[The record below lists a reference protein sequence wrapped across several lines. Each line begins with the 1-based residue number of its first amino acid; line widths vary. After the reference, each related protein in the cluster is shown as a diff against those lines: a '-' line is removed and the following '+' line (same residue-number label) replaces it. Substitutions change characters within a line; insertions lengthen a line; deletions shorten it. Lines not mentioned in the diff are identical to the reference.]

1 MVRKGEIEGRLD
13 PYYHRTDFIKLRE
26 KYESIYFCFV
36 GKLIKSWDRG
46 DGPRDGF
53 YTDDKENGVYFLR
66 VNNLKENSIN
76 LTSVKFITRA
86 VHDKTLKRSRVVSG
100 DLIFAVSG
108 TKENLGTVSIIPEF
122 IYEANL
128 NSALVRLKLD
138 ESKIDKKYFCILFG
152 LNFVR
157 TQIDYIGK
165 GAAQNN
171 LNNEEIS
178 QIKIP
183 VFSIEKQR
191 YIVDLFEIARA
202 SKKQKQ
208 AEAAALLASIDG
220 YLLRE
225 LGITLPLPS
234 EKQPF
239 FYTRAKKIIGG
250 RFDASFYQSSFVQVA
265 QAIAA
270 GLYQPSRLK
279 DLVNFSTEIWNG
291 KDYFVEKFPYIE
303 ISEIDLTFGE
313 IKNANYLPIKE
324 APSRAKMLVRHDDL
338 IVSTT
343 RPTRGA
349 IAYIKQPENEV
360 SVASTGFAVLRKLK
374 VLHVNKLFLLF
385 TLKHKLTL
393 MQMEQRSS
401 GGNYPAITMDELGK
415 ILIPLPPLEKQTEIA
430 EHISA
435 LRLQAKGLQQ
445 QAEAEF
451 KSAQQTV
458 EKMILGES

>member
-1 MVRKGEIEGRLD
+1 LVRKGEIEGRLD

>member
-1 MVRKGEIEGRLD
+1 LVRKGEIEGRLD

-208 AEAAALLASIDG
+208 DEAAALLASIDG